1 MGVNKDQLISML
13 VLSCD
18 NYSDLWDD
26 FFNLREKF
34 WPDCPYKWYVVTES
48 KDYPREGVEVIKC
61 GKELNW
67 AARFRKAVQ
76 TVDTPYISIFLED
89 YFINAPIDNNRIE
102 NLITFVNE
110 HHVDYLDLGNVFR
123 HKINASN
130 KKYYAD
136 HLVIIDKH
144 LRYGL
149 DTAAAIWKKEYILEK
164 LGDGDYSAWK
174 FESDRCEEA
183 ASVDGYNGL
192 ILADDRISFNV
203 SRIPVVVQGMFY
215 PPIINDFKK
224 RGYEINTSKR
234 HVMSLSQRLK
244 YDFKRKAA
252 NFPYF
257 RKQLKWV
264 GEHVFGYKFF
274 TP

>member
-67 AARFRKAVQ
+67 AGRYRHAVK
-76 TVDTPYISIFLED
+76 TVGTPYVASFLED
-89 YFINAPIDNNRIE
+89 YYIAERINNERISGLV
-102 NLITFVNE
+102 NFVRE
-110 HHVDYLDLGNVFR
+110 HKVDFLDLGNIFR
-123 HKINASN
+123 HKIDAPN

-144 LRYGL
+144 LRYGI
-149 DTAAAIWKKEYILEK
+149 DTAPAIWNRDYLLEK
-164 LGDGDYSAWK
+164 LGTDDYSAWR
-174 FESDRCEEA
+174 FEKDRCDEA
-183 ASVDGYNGL
+183 ETESGYNGL
-192 ILADDRISFNV
+192 ILADDRLSFNV
-203 SRIPVVVQGMFY
+203 SEVPVVVQGMFY
-215 PPIINDFKK
+215 PPVIKHFHN
-224 RGYEINTSKR
+224 RGYDIDTSKR
-234 HVMSLSQRLK
+234 QVMSRIQWFK
-244 YDFKRKAA
+244 YDLKRWCHDIPFGHGA
-252 NFPYF
+252 
-257 RKQLKWV
+257 LKWF
-264 GEHVFGYKFF
+264 GAKFLGYKFF
-274 TP
+274 T